1 MKGVTDMKIWF
12 DMDGTIADLY
22 GVTDWLPML
31 CASDPTPYAIAK
43 PLVNLSR
50 LARYLNRLQKMG
62 HEIGVISWLSKTSTP
77 EYDAMVSSAK
87 MFWLGR
93 HLPSVKWDEIKIV
106 SYGTNK
112 WESCGEGILFDDE
125 ARNRDTWGGAAYEPD
140 NIFEIL
146 TELVKA
152 D

>member
-1 MKGVTDMKIWF
+1 MKIYF
-12 DMDGTIADLY
+12 DLDGCIVDLY
-22 GVTDWLPML
+22 GVPGWLEML
-31 CASDPTPYAIAK
+31 QSYDPAPYAIAK

-62 HEIGVISWLSKTSTP
+62 HEIGVISWLSKSSTP

-93 HLPSVKWDEIKIV
+93 HLPSVKWNEIKIV

-140 NIFEIL
+140 NIFEVL

-152 D
+152 E

>member
-1 MKGVTDMKIWF
+1 MKIWF

-31 CASDPTPYAIAK
+31 IASDPTPYAIAK

-62 HEIGVISWLSKTSTP
+62 HEIGVISWLSKSSTP

-93 HLPSVKWDEIKIV
+93 HLPSVKWNEIKIV

-152 D
+152 E

>member
-1 MKGVTDMKIWF
+1 MKVWF
-12 DMDGTIADLY
+12 DMDGCIVDLY

-31 CASDPTPYAIAK
+31 RASDPTPYAIAK

-62 HEIGVISWLSKTSTP
+62 HEIGVISWLSKSSTP

-93 HLPSVKWDEIKIV
+93 HLPSVKWNEIKIV

-125 ARNRDTWGGAAYEPD
+125 AQNRNTWGGSAYEPD

-146 TELVKA
+146 AELVKA
-152 D
+152 E

>member
-1 MKGVTDMKIWF
+1 MKIWF
-12 DMDGTIADLY
+12 DMDGTIANLY

-31 CASDPTPYAIAK
+31 QASDPTPYVIAR

-62 HEIGVISWLSKTSTP
+62 HEIGVISWLSKNSTP
-77 EYDAMVSSAK
+77 EYDAMVSGAK

-93 HLPSVKWDEIKIV
+93 HLPSVKWNEIKIV

-112 WESCGEGILFDDE
+112 WQECGEGILFDDE
-125 ARNRDTWGGAAYEPD
+125 APNRNSWQDNSYEPER
-140 NIFEIL
+140 IFEIL
-146 TELVKA
+146 AELVKA
-152 D
+152 E

>member
-1 MKGVTDMKIWF
+1 MKIYF
-12 DMDGTIADLY
+12 DLDGCIVDLY
-22 GVTDWLPML
+22 SVPGWLEML
-31 CASDPTPYAIAK
+31 QNYDPTPYAIAK

-152 D
+152 E